1 MALTVEFCEA
11 RAQEAGDE
19 ARNTK
24 LENVRQRALRSEAA
38 WRTMGSRLLLV
49 RREREANELE
59 RTSRP

>member
-11 RAQEAGDE
+11 RAQEAADE

-38 WRTMGSRLLLV
+38 WRTMGNRLLLA
-49 RREREANELE
+49 RRERMAAEAE
-59 RTSRP
+59 RAARP